1 MKTRILIAVVWG
13 VLLMCL
19 WYALERSAEHN
30 PTEDQVVSFNENA
43 PLAPNP
49 KLTPGDVLT
58 TDLNVICKV
67 GYSKTV
73 RDVSPADHRG
83 VFVDYGITNPER
95 GEYEVDHL
103 ISLQL
108 GGSNKRTNLWPQSYR
123 TAPYN
128 AHLKDKLENRLR
140 KMVCNGEMDIREAQ
154 HRIATDWIGTYNAIY
169 GAPVV
174 TAH

>member
-1 MKTRILIAVVWG
+1 MKTRILIVVVAAAVFLG
-13 VLLMCL
+13 L
-19 WYALERSAEHN
+19 WALLERRTT
-30 PTEDQVVSFNENA
+30 PPRTEDQATAVNEGA
-43 PLAPNP
+43 PQAPNP
-49 KLTPGDVLT
+49 VLTPGDVLT
-58 TDLNVICKV
+58 TDLTVICKV

-83 VFVDYGITNPER
+83 VFADYGITNPER

-123 TAPYN
+123 TFPYN

-140 KMVCNGEMDIREAQ
+140 KMACNGEISIQDAQ

-169 GAPVV
+169 GAPVA
-174 TAH
+174 TSH